1 VHFFIHKG
9 GTNMK
14 KTTIKLVPLKE
25 DDRNQFIL
33 DNQEA
38 FKYGAM
44 QEFGVRDE
52 HLSDDGEIISRKTIE
67 ESIDAKGAEAYR
79 ITENGLVV
87 GGVVLKI
94 DKVSHR
100 NELELLFIVPKA
112 HSRGIVYRAWLEIEK
127 LYPETEVWTTCTP
140 YFETRN
146 IHFYINKCGFHA
158 VAFYNEH
165 YINPKMP
172 ETDPDDQEEGP
183 DMMFEFKKVMKK
195 SD

>member
-1 VHFFIHKG
+1 
-9 GTNMK
+9 MK

-25 DDRNQFIL
+25 GDRNQFIL

-112 HSRGIVYRAWLEIEK
+112 HSRGIGYRAWLEIEK